1 MSLRKS
7 LPTVAAF
14 ILALSGIAYAQQ
26 HQVTPQDNMRPGQEG
41 PRQGRRGGK
50 MKPHGRPGFM
60 SELKLTEEQQ
70 EQQRAITQR
79 HLESTKAQRE
89 ELFKLREK
97 RISGTLT
104 AEDEARVKTLGQ
116 ELHNSMQ
123 SMRNE
128 IEGIL
133 TAEQR
138 ARLEQLESERKARG
152 EEMRER
158 HRERRQTVPR

>member
-1 MSLRKS
+1 MFLRKS
-7 LPTVAAF
+7 LLAAAAF
-14 ILALSGIAYAQQ
+14 ILGLSGIVYAQQ
-26 HQVTPQDNMRPGQEG
+26 PQSAPQESMRPGQEG

-60 SELKLTEEQQ
+60 RELNLTEEQQ

-104 AEDEARVKTLGQ
+104 AEDEARAKTLGQ

-133 TAEQR
+133 TAEQH
-138 ARLEQLESERKARG
+138 ARLEQLESERKARS

-158 HRERRQTVPR
+158 RRESRETVPR